1 MMHQDKIAVVTGATK
16 GIGKAIVELL
26 ANEGFSIWFCAR
38 NETEVLAM
46 QQWLEDQ
53 HQKSTFWGVACDLGT
68 QEGREQMHK
77 SLHGHLPHIDIL
89 VNNTGRFLPG
99 GIITEAPGTLEL
111 QVETNLY
118 SAYHATRAAFPLM
131 QKSKAPHIFNMCST
145 ASITAYV
152 NGGSYAITKFGLL
165 GMSKVLREE
174 LKPFQIKVTAILP
187 GATKTA
193 SWEGTDLPDSR
204 FMTAK
209 DVASAL
215 WACYSM
221 GPSAVV
227 EEILMRPLPGDID

>member
-1 MMHQDKIAVVTGATK
+1 
-16 GIGKAIVELL
+16 
-26 ANEGFSIWFCAR
+26 
-38 NETEVLAM
+38 
-46 QQWLEDQ
+46 
-53 HQKSTFWGVACDLGT
+53 
-68 QEGREQMHK
+68 
-77 SLHGHLPHIDIL
+77 
-89 VNNTGRFLPG
+89 
-99 GIITEAPGTLEL
+99 
-111 QVETNLY
+111 
-118 SAYHATRAAFPLM
+118 M